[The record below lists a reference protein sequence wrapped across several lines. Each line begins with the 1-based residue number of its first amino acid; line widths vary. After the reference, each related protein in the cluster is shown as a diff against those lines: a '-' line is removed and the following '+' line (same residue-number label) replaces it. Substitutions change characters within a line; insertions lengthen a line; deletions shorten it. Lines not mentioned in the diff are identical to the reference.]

1 MSGRTENDA
10 NSDLHNPN
18 NDYDLDDW
26 ANEHNPNN
34 EDYLGD
40 DELGKNQ
47 DDFDDEG

>member
-1 MSGRTENDA
+1 MSDRTENDA

-40 DELGKNQ
+40 DELGK
-47 DDFDDEG
+47 